1 MKKIGIIGGLSW
13 ESTIEYYR
21 IMNKSVN
28 EKLGGL
34 HSAKII
40 LNSFD
45 FSIIEEL
52 QRNEQWGKISD
63 ILISTAQNLIN
74 CGAEA
79 ILIATNTL
87 HKLAPI
93 VQNNINVP
101 ILHIADATA
110 EEILKRNYKKV
121 LLLGT
126 KYTMQ
131 EEFYKQKLENQYNIR
146 VEVPA
151 KWEQKLINSI
161 IFEELC
167 RGIKSEHAQNA
178 ILKIIDKSKF
188 NGAEAVVLGCTELPN
203 LIKKANLP
211 LLNTA
216 EIHSKFAVEYALRQD
231 LKLKRSIA

>member
-21 IMNKSVN
+21 IINESVN
-28 EKLGGL
+28 ERLGGL

-40 LNSFD
+40 LNSFN

-52 QRNEQWGKISD
+52 QRNGQWEKISD
-63 ILISTAQNLIN
+63 ILIANAQNLIN

-79 ILIATNTL
+79 IMIATNTL
-87 HKLAPI
+87 HKLAPT
-93 VQNNINVP
+93 VQDNINVP
-101 ILHIADATA
+101 ILHIADATG

-131 EEFYKQKLENQYNIR
+131 EEFYKHKLEKEYDIR

-167 RGIKSEHAQNA
+167 RGIKSEYTKNA
-178 ILKIIDKSKF
+178 ILKIIDKSKL

-203 LIKKANLP
+203 LIKKASLP

-216 EIHSKFAVEYALRQD
+216 EIHSKYAVEYILKQD
-231 LKLKRSIA
+231 SKLKRSIA